1 VHFLSVKP
9 FDLQVYVLFH
19 VLLFF
24 LLLEKPRFDVIV
36 EALDLSASR
45 SG

>member
-19 VLLFF
+19 VLLF